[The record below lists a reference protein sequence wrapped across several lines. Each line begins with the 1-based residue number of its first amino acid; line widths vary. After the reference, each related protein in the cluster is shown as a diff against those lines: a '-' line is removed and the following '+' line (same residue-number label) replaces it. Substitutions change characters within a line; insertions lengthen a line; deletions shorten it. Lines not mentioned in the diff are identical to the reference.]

1 MNTRKGKV
9 QQKLVKSTWKE
20 SLKPILTLSGDWMK
34 DAGFNIG
41 TEVKIIVERN
51 KLTILTD

>member
-9 QQKLVKSTWKE
+9 QQKFVKSTWKK

-51 KLTILTD
+51 KLTILPN